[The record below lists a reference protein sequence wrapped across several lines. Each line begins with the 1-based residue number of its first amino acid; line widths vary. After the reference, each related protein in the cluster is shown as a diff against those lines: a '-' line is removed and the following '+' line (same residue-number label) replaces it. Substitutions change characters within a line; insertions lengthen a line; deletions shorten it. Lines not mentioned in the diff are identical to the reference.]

1 MGFQATRPYNGCMSK
16 KSDKAGNGTI
26 ALNRR
31 AKFDYHIEDR
41 FEAGLMLEGWE
52 VKSLRAGKAQLVDS
66 YVLIKDG
73 EAFLLGAQIAPL
85 QNASAHEVPDPKR
98 TRKLLLHKDEIGR
111 IFRATSA
118 KGYTCV
124 ATALFW
130 KGPIA
135 KCEIG
140 LAKGKKQHDKR
151 QDDKEKDWARE
162 KERMLKH
169 SA

>member
-1 MGFQATRPYNGCMSK
+1 MGFTGPRPYNGLMSK
-16 KSDKAGNGTI
+16 QANKSGQNTI

-31 AKFDYHIEDR
+31 AKFDYHIDER
-41 FEAGLMLEGWE
+41 YEAGLVLEGWE

-66 YVLIKDG
+66 FVQIHNG
-73 EAFLLGAQIAPL
+73 EAWLHGAHFTPL
-85 QNASAHEVPDPKR
+85 QTTSTHDLVDPKR
-98 TRKLLLHKDEIGR
+98 VRKLLLNRDEIARVFG
-111 IFRATSA
+111 ATSA

-124 ATALFW
+124 ATALYW
-130 KGPIA
+130 KGPHV

-151 QDDKEKDWARE
+151 QDSKEKDWARE
-162 KERMLKH
+162 KERLLKH

>member
-1 MGFQATRPYNGCMSK
+1 MGFRSRRPYNGWMSK
-16 KSDKAGNGTI
+16 SAKQAGSNTI

-31 AKFDYHIEDR
+31 AKFDYHIDQR
-41 FEAGLMLEGWE
+41 FEAGLVLEGWE

-66 YVLIKDG
+66 FVQIHQG
-73 EAFLLGAQIAPL
+73 EAWLHGAHFTPL
-85 QNASAHEVPDPKR
+85 PTASTHELPDPKR
-98 TRKLLLHKDEIGR
+98 PRKLLLKKDEIARVFG
-111 IFRATSA
+111 ATSA

-124 ATALFW
+124 ATALYW
-130 KGPIA
+130 KGPHV

-151 QDDKEKDWARE
+151 QDSKEKDWTRE
-162 KERMLKH
+162 KERLLKH